1 MDSSNDLPEA
11 KAQILEAASALFA
24 NKGFSGVSMSQ
35 VAGRADV
42 SKALVFWHFRSKEE
56 LFKSILL
63 KVIAEFSGRYDSD
76 IPKVLE
82 GLSEKE
88 QIIKLI
94 DLYCDF
100 IEQNREFAK
109 MVLNWFLSRD
119 GVGDDLR
126 QELRLL
132 YLRFQEIMS
141 ELFREGRK
149 KKLFSQGLKPD
160 AAASFVTAIL
170 DGIFLKVLLF
180 DDLGNDLEA
189 VKEFLKGFIRD
200 ST

>member
-1 MDSSNDLPEA
+1 MSRSNDLPEA
-11 KAQILEAASALFA
+11 KAHILEAASALFA
-24 NKGFSGVSMSQ
+24 GKGFSGVSMSQ
-35 VAGRADV
+35 VAAQADV

-56 LFKSILL
+56 LFKSVIVN
-63 KVIAEFSGRYDSD
+63 VIAEFSSRYDSD
-76 IPKVLE
+76 IPKTLE

-88 QIIKLI
+88 QIVKLI

-109 MVLNWFLSRD
+109 MVLNWFLSKD

-126 QELRLL
+126 QELRTL
-132 YLRFQEIMS
+132 YLRFREIMI
-141 ELFREGRK
+141 ELFREGRRK
-149 KKLFSQGLKPD
+149 ELFSQSLQPD

-180 DDLGNDLEA
+180 DDLGNDLET
-189 VKEFLKGFIRD
+189 VKEFLKGFLRD

>member
-1 MDSSNDLPEA
+1 MSRSNDLPEA

-24 NKGFSGVSMSQ
+24 GKGFSGVSMSQ
-35 VAGRADV
+35 VAAQADV
-42 SKALVFWHFRSKEE
+42 SKALVFWHFQSKEE
-56 LFKSILL
+56 LFKS
-63 KVIAEFSGRYDSD
+63 VIVNVIVEFSSRYDSD

-88 QIIKLI
+88 QIVKLI